1 MEGLT
6 IDNNNNDNIPK
17 ALRKSIET
25 SEKLQEKFSPILEQE
40 KKMQQLVEGVNIPK
54 FEVSTQA
61 LDAMRNITDNS
72 AMRIAQD
79 NMNVMKSRALQM
91 SPKINAAIASANNN
105 AFKSI
110 GKLAIKSSLHNYQFD
125 IPAIKILD
133 DLGKN
138 ATANLISGLN
148 TLVNNSAMREI
159 QSITSRLGKW
169 LQTIDFSPLTSILEN
184 IRAAGF
190 DHDYREVNDVFLK
203 AMFDAKWFPYAGWI
217 ASFRIVHEMLE
228 ILNSSRASKNRIKRI
243 DRLIFSYYDKDE
255 IDNFKRRW
263 RKMGLPSY
271 MIRILVQAVQAYHRR
286 EYALTVSALSTL
298 WEGIIQ
304 EKVNDNSYRV
314 SRKTR
319 ENLTKLIEENE
330 FDKIFASFCEEF
342 IFYDCRKVEEVK
354 PDSSGINVMIIN
366 TQAFASSLKED
377 GRSKEARII
386 YSKRDEFGSRR
397 PIDVIK
403 ANRPIIIL
411 DEPQKM
417 GGEVTQKALRN
428 FNPLFSLNYSATHA
442 KHHNLIYVLD
452 ALDAFNKKL
461 VKKIEVKGFEVKNF
475 RGTDSY
481 LYLEQIVL
489 SSKKP
494 PMAKIEL
501 EIGYNKSINR
511 ESRILGVGEDLYYVS
526 QEMEQYKGYTI
537 SEIDPLRGTVTFT
550 NGEVISTGDIVGDI
564 SEKDMRRI
572 QIRETILSHF
582 EKEEKLF
589 DKGIKCLSLFFID
602 EVAKYRQYDENGDEV
617 LGEYGKMFEQEYINV
632 LNEYVT
638 LLDTPY
644 QRYLKSTCSDVE
656 EVHKGYFSIDKKG
669 HAIDSKVKRGSEFS
683 DDISAYDLILK
694 NKERLLSFDEPTRF
708 IFSHSALR
716 EGWDNPNVFQIC
728 TLKHSDSNT
737 AKRQEVGRG
746 LRLCVNQ
753 NGNRMDVESC
763 GETVHDINVLTVIAS
778 ESYKT
783 FVTDLQSDIK
793 TVLYDRPTVATSE
806 YFKGKYIKVD
816 DVPTLIDDETA
827 NAIEFYLIQNGY
839 VDMKRKVTDKYRQE
853 IKSGTV
859 AELPDELKPMAEGIH
874 TLIQS
879 VYDDSILQD
888 MFTDGHETKV
898 KDNPLNDN
906 FAKKEF
912 QALWREINHKYA
924 YTVEFDSDELIKKA
938 IAHIDEKLFVSELQY
953 TTTIGRQKAEMNEY
967 EVERGASFTGEKT
980 RTQTL
985 KHAET
990 SRIKYDLI
998 GKVAEGTTLTRK
1010 TVSAILQ
1017 GIRADKLYMFKN
1029 NPEEFI
1035 TKVIRLINEQKATM
1049 IVEHISYD
1057 TIEGEYDSTIFTAE
1071 KNTQSFDKAFL
1082 AKKAIQDYVF
1092 TDGSAEKSIERKFAE
1107 DLDAAAEVC
1116 VYAKLPRT
1124 FQIPTP
1130 VGNYSPD
1137 WAIAFYEGTVKHIF
1151 FVAET
1156 KGTMETLNLRPIEQA
1171 KISCA
1176 KKLFNEMSNSK
1187 VVYHD
1192 VDSYQSLLNIMNDP
1206 SLDKKVCE

>member
-1 MEGLT
+1 M
-6 IDNNNNDNIPK
+6 
-17 ALRKSIET
+17 
-25 SEKLQEKFSPILEQE
+25 KFNFKIQQYQTDAVDAVVKVFNGQGFHDKINYIRDLGNTEQNLSSQVSFDE
-40 KKMQQLVEGVNIPK
+40 NEIMDDTGYKNELVELSDEQLLQNIQNLQ
-54 FEVSTQA
+54 SQN
-61 LDAMRNITDNS
+61 NI
-72 AMRIAQD
+72 
-79 NMNVMKSRALQM
+79 
-91 SPKINAAIASANNN
+91 
-105 AFKSI
+105 
-110 GKLAIKSSLHNYQFD
+110 KLSSSLV
-125 IPAIKILD
+125 K
-133 DLGKN
+133 DLGRCSLDIEMETGTGKTYVYIKTMFELN
-138 ATANLISGLN
+138 KKYGWSKFIVVVPSIAIREGVKKSFEITADHF
-148 TLVNNSAMREI
+148 MEHY
-159 QSITSRLGKW
+159 GK
-169 LQTIDFSPLTSILEN
+169 
-184 IRAAGF
+184 
-190 DHDYREVNDVFLK
+190 K
-203 AMFDAKWFPYAGWI
+203 ARFFIY
-217 ASFRIVHEMLE
+217 
-228 ILNSSRASKNRIKRI
+228 NSSN
-243 DRLIFSYYDKDE
+243 LNQL
-255 IDNFKRRW
+255 DNF
-263 RKMGLPSY
+263 S
-271 MIRILVQAVQAYHRR
+271 
-286 EYALTVSALSTL
+286 S
-298 WEGIIQ
+298 
-304 EKVNDNSYRV
+304 
-314 SRKTR
+314 
-319 ENLTKLIEENE
+319 
-330 FDKIFASFCEEF
+330 
-342 IFYDCRKVEEVK
+342 
-354 PDSSGINVMIIN
+354 SSGINVMIIN

-417 GGEVTQKALRN
+417 GGAVTQKALKN
-428 FNPLFSLNYSATHA
+428 FNPLFTLNYSATHA
-442 KHHNLIYVLD
+442 KHHNLVYVLD

-489 SSKKP
+489 SAKKP
-494 PMAKIEL
+494 PMARIEL
-501 EIGYNKSINR
+501 EIGYKKSINR
-511 ESRILGVGEDLYYVS
+511 EPRTLGVGDDLYYVS

-550 NGEVISTGDIVGDI
+550 NGEVIKAGDVVGDV

-589 DKGIKCLSLFFID
+589 NMGIKCLSLFFID
-602 EVAKYRQYDENGDEV
+602 EVAKYRQYDENGDEM
-617 LGEYGKMFEQEYINV
+617 LGEYGVMFEQEYLNA
-632 LNEYVT
+632 LNEYTT

-644 QRYLKSTCSDVE
+644 QRYLKSTCSDVST
-656 EVHKGYFSIDKKG
+656 VHKGYFSIDKKTG
-669 HAIDSKVKRGSEFS
+669 HSIDSKLKRGSEFS

-753 NGNRMDVESC
+753 SGNRMDVESC
-763 GETVHDINVLTVIAS
+763 GASVHDINTLTVIAS

-783 FVTDLQSDIK
+783 FVADLQSDIK
-793 TVLYDRPTVATSE
+793 TVLYDRPTVATKE
-806 YFKGKYIKVD
+806 YFKGKYVKVD
-816 DVPTLIDDETA
+816 DVPTLIDDSTA
-827 NAIEFYLIQNGY
+827 NKIYKYLIRNDY
-839 VDMKRKVTDKYRQE
+839 IDDDDKVTDIYRQD

-859 AELPDELKPMAEGIH
+859 AEFSDELKPMADGIH
-874 TLIQS
+874 TLIQA
-879 VYDDSILQD
+879 VYDDSVLKD

-898 KDNPLNDN
+898 KDNPLNEN

-953 TTTIGRQKAEMNEY
+953 TTTIGRQKDEMNEY
-967 EVERGASFTGEKT
+967 EVERGASFAGEKT

-990 SRIKYDLI
+990 SQIKYDLI

-1017 GIRADKLYMFKN
+1017 GIRMDKMYMFKN

-1035 TKVIRLINEQKATM
+1035 SKVIRLINEQKATM

-1057 TIEGEYDSTIFTAE
+1057 TIEGEYDSNIFTAE

-1092 TDGSAEKSIERKFAE
+1092 TDGSAEKSIERRFAE
-1107 DLDAAAEVC
+1107 DLDAAEEVC

-1137 WAIAFYEGTVKHIF
+1137 WAIAFYEGKVKHIF
-1151 FVAET
+1151 FIAET
-1156 KGTMETLNLRPIEQA
+1156 KGTMESLELRPIEQA

-1176 KKLFNEMSNSK
+1176 KKLFNEMSTSK
-1187 VVYHD
+1187 VKYHD
-1192 VDSYQSLLNIMNDP
+1192 VDSYQSLLNIMN
-1206 SLDKKVCE
+1206 SI

>member
-1 MEGLT
+1 MKFNFKIQQYQTDAVDAVVKVFDGQGFHDKVKFIRDLGNRKPEDYQMQLSIAGEDDPENDTGYKNELIELSDEQLLHNIQKIQSENNIKQAASLNKDLGRVSLDIEMETGTGKTYVYIKTMFELNKRYGWSKF
-6 IDNNNNDNIPK
+6 IVVVP
-17 ALRKSIET
+17 SIA
-25 SEKLQEKFSPILEQE
+25 IR
-40 KKMQQLVEGVNIPK
+40 EGVK
-54 FEVSTQA
+54 KSFE
-61 LDAMRNITDNS
+61 ITADHF
-72 AMRIAQD
+72 MEYY
-79 NMNVMKSRALQM
+79 
-91 SPKINAAIASANNN
+91 
-105 AFKSI
+105 
-110 GKLAIKSSLHNYQFD
+110 GK
-125 IPAIKILD
+125 
-133 DLGKN
+133 
-138 ATANLISGLN
+138 
-148 TLVNNSAMREI
+148 
-159 QSITSRLGKW
+159 
-169 LQTIDFSPLTSILEN
+169 
-184 IRAAGF
+184 
-190 DHDYREVNDVFLK
+190 K
-203 AMFDAKWFPYAGWI
+203 ARFFIY
-217 ASFRIVHEMLE
+217 
-228 ILNSSRASKNRIKRI
+228 NSSN
-243 DRLIFSYYDKDE
+243 LNQL
-255 IDNFKRRW
+255 DNF
-263 RKMGLPSY
+263 S
-271 MIRILVQAVQAYHRR
+271 Q
-286 EYALTVSALSTL
+286 
-298 WEGIIQ
+298 
-304 EKVNDNSYRV
+304 
-314 SRKTR
+314 
-319 ENLTKLIEENE
+319 
-330 FDKIFASFCEEF
+330 
-342 IFYDCRKVEEVK
+342 
-354 PDSSGINVMIIN
+354 SSGINVMIIN
-366 TQAFASSLKED
+366 TQAFATSLNED
-377 GRSKEARII
+377 KNVEGRKGDATARII

-417 GGEVTQKALRN
+417 GGAVTQKALKN

-442 KHHNLIYVLD
+442 KQHNLIYVLD
-452 ALDAFNKKL
+452 ALDAYNKKL

-489 SSKKP
+489 SAKKP

-511 ESRILGVGEDLYYVS
+511 ETRVLGVGDDLYYVS
-526 QEMEQYKGYTI
+526 QEMEQYKGYTV
-537 SEIDPLRGTVTFT
+537 SEIDPLRSTVTFT
-550 NGEVISTGDIVGDI
+550 NGEIIQAGDVVGDV

-589 DKGIKCLSLFFID
+589 NMGIKCLSLFFID

-617 LGEYGKMFEQEYINV
+617 LGEYGQMFEQEYVSV
-632 LNEYVT
+632 LNEYLT
-638 LLDTPY
+638 LFDSPY
-644 QRYLKSTCSDVE
+644 QKYLKSTCRDVGA
-656 EVHKGYFSIDKKG
+656 VHKGYFSIDKKTG
-669 HAIDSKVKRGSEFS
+669 HSIDSHLKRGSEFS
-683 DDISAYDLILK
+683 DDIPAYDLILK

-753 NGNRMDVESC
+753 SGNRMDIETC
-763 GETVHDINVLTVIAS
+763 GEAVHDINTLTVIAS

-783 FVTDLQSDIK
+783 FVADLQSDIK
-793 TVLYDRPTVATSE
+793 SVLYDRPTVAASE
-806 YFKGKYIKVD
+806 YFKGKYVKVD
-816 DVPTLIDDETA
+816 DVPTLIDDNAA

-839 VDMKRKVTDKYRQE
+839 VDMKRKVTDKYRQDV
-853 IKSGTV
+853 KSGTL
-859 AELPDELKPMAEGIH
+859 AELPEELKPMADGIH
-874 TLIQS
+874 LLIQS
-879 VYDDSILQD
+879 VYDDSILDD
-888 MFTDGHETKV
+888 MFANGHETKV
-898 KDNPLNDN
+898 KENPLNEN

-924 YTVEFDSDELIKKA
+924 YTVDFDSAELIRKA
-938 IAHIDEKLFVSELQY
+938 IAHIDDKLFVSELQY

-967 EVERGASFTGEKT
+967 EIERGASFTGEKT

-998 GKVAEGTTLTRK
+998 GKVAEGTVLTRK

-1107 DLDAAAEVC
+1107 DLDAAEEVC

-1124 FQIPTP
+1124 FHIPTP

-1156 KGTMETLNLRPIEQA
+1156 KGTMQSFELRPIEQA

-1176 KKLFNEMSNSK
+1176 KKLFNEMSTSK
-1187 VVYHD
+1187 VRYEA
-1192 VDSYQSLLNIMNDP
+1192 VDSYQRLLEVMNT
-1206 SLDKKVCE
+1206 L

>member
-1 MEGLT
+1 MKFNFKIQQYQTDAVDAVVNVFSGQEYRDKVEYI
-6 IDNNNNDNIPK
+6 IDMGKKKIVQSEPYQLSLKVAEEQRSALEEDNLFDDTGYKNEVVQLNDQDLLANIQ
-17 ALRKSIET
+17 
-25 SEKLQEKFSPILEQE
+25 KLQRQNNIKLSNSLVKDLGRCSLDIEMETGTGKTYVYIKTMFELNKKYGWSKFIVVVPSIAIR
-40 KKMQQLVEGVNIPK
+40 EGVK
-54 FEVSTQA
+54 KSFE
-61 LDAMRNITDNS
+61 ITADHF
-72 AMRIAQD
+72 MEHY
-79 NMNVMKSRALQM
+79 
-91 SPKINAAIASANNN
+91 
-105 AFKSI
+105 
-110 GKLAIKSSLHNYQFD
+110 GK
-125 IPAIKILD
+125 
-133 DLGKN
+133 
-138 ATANLISGLN
+138 
-148 TLVNNSAMREI
+148 
-159 QSITSRLGKW
+159 
-169 LQTIDFSPLTSILEN
+169 
-184 IRAAGF
+184 
-190 DHDYREVNDVFLK
+190 K
-203 AMFDAKWFPYAGWI
+203 ARFFIY
-217 ASFRIVHEMLE
+217 
-228 ILNSSRASKNRIKRI
+228 NSSTLNQ
-243 DRLIFSYYDKDE
+243 L
-255 IDNFKRRW
+255 DNF
-263 RKMGLPSY
+263 S
-271 MIRILVQAVQAYHRR
+271 
-286 EYALTVSALSTL
+286 S
-298 WEGIIQ
+298 
-304 EKVNDNSYRV
+304 
-314 SRKTR
+314 
-319 ENLTKLIEENE
+319 
-330 FDKIFASFCEEF
+330 
-342 IFYDCRKVEEVK
+342 
-354 PDSSGINVMIIN
+354 SSGINVMIIN

-411 DEPQKM
+411 DERQKM
-417 GGEVTQKALRN
+417 GGAVTQKALQN
-428 FNPLFSLNYSATHA
+428 FNPLFCLNYSATHV
-442 KHHNLIYVLD
+442 KHHNLVYVLD

-461 VKKIEVKGFEVKNF
+461 VKKIEVKGFEVKNLK
-475 RGTDSY
+475 GIDSY

-511 ESRILGVGEDLYYVS
+511 ESRILGVDDDLYYVS
-526 QEMEQYKGYTI
+526 QEMEQYKGYRI
-537 SEIDPLRGTVTFT
+537 SAIDPHRGTVTFT
-550 NGEVISTGDIVGDI
+550 NGEIINTGDIAGD
-564 SEKDMRRI
+564 SSVEDRRRI

-602 EVAKYRQYDENGDEV
+602 KVEKYRKYDKNGEEV
-617 LGEYGKMFEQEYINV
+617 LGEYGKMFEQEYMNV

-644 QRYLKSTCSDVE
+644 QRYLKSTCSDAS

-669 HAIDSKVKRGSEFS
+669 HAIDSKIKRGSEFS

-753 NGNRMDVESC
+753 NGNRMDVENC

-778 ESYKT
+778 ESYKK
-783 FVTDLQSDIK
+783 FVQDLQEDIK
-793 TVLYDRPTVATSE
+793 KELYDRPTVATSE
-806 YFKGKYIKVD
+806 YFKGKCIKVD
-816 DVPTLIDDETA
+816 DVPTLIDDEIA
-827 NAIEFYLIQNGY
+827 NAIEFYLIQNDY

-874 TLIQS
+874 MLIQS

-924 YTVEFDSDELIKKA
+924 YTVEFDSNELIKKA
-938 IAHIDEKLFVSELQY
+938 IAHIDEKLLVSELQY
-953 TTTIGRQKAEMNEY
+953 TTTIGHQKAEMNEY
-967 EVERGASFTGEKT
+967 EVGRGASFTDEKT

-990 SRIKYDLI
+990 SQIKYDLI

-1092 TDGSAEKSIERKFAE
+1092 TDGSADKSIERKFAE
-1107 DLDAAAEVC
+1107 DLDAADEVC

-1137 WAIAFYEGTVKHIF
+1137 WAIAFYEGKVKHIF

-1156 KGTMETLNLRPIEQA
+1156 KGTMESLELRPIEQA

-1176 KKLFNEMSNSK
+1176 KKLFNEMSTSK
-1187 VVYHD
+1187 VRYHD
-1192 VDSYQSLLNIMNDP
+1192 VDSYQSLLNVMN
-1206 SLDKKVCE
+1206 SIS

>member
-1 MEGLT
+1 MKFNFKIQQYQTDAVDAVVKVFNGQSFHDKINYIRDIGNTKPTDVQMTLGMTQEEIEMFDPADDTGYKNELVELS
-6 IDNNNNDNIPK
+6 DEQLLDNIHTIQSQNNIKLSSSLVKDLGRCSLDIEMETGTGKTYVYIKTMFELNKKYGWSKFIVVVP
-17 ALRKSIET
+17 SIA
-25 SEKLQEKFSPILEQE
+25 IR
-40 KKMQQLVEGVNIPK
+40 EGVYK
-54 FEVSTQA
+54 SFE
-61 LDAMRNITDNS
+61 ITADHF
-72 AMRIAQD
+72 MEHY
-79 NMNVMKSRALQM
+79 
-91 SPKINAAIASANNN
+91 
-105 AFKSI
+105 
-110 GKLAIKSSLHNYQFD
+110 GK
-125 IPAIKILD
+125 
-133 DLGKN
+133 
-138 ATANLISGLN
+138 
-148 TLVNNSAMREI
+148 
-159 QSITSRLGKW
+159 
-169 LQTIDFSPLTSILEN
+169 
-184 IRAAGF
+184 
-190 DHDYREVNDVFLK
+190 K
-203 AMFDAKWFPYAGWI
+203 ARFFIY
-217 ASFRIVHEMLE
+217 
-228 ILNSSRASKNRIKRI
+228 NSSN
-243 DRLIFSYYDKDE
+243 LNQL
-255 IDNFKRRW
+255 DNF
-263 RKMGLPSY
+263 S
-271 MIRILVQAVQAYHRR
+271 Q
-286 EYALTVSALSTL
+286 
-298 WEGIIQ
+298 
-304 EKVNDNSYRV
+304 
-314 SRKTR
+314 
-319 ENLTKLIEENE
+319 
-330 FDKIFASFCEEF
+330 
-342 IFYDCRKVEEVK
+342 
-354 PDSSGINVMIIN
+354 SSGINVMIIN

-417 GGEVTQKALRN
+417 GGNVTQKALKN

-442 KHHNLIYVLD
+442 KHHDLVYVLD

-489 SSKKP
+489 SPKKP

-511 ESRILGVGEDLYYVS
+511 ETRILGVGDDLYYVS
-526 QEMEQYKGYTI
+526 QEMQQYKGYTI

-550 NGEVISTGDIVGDI
+550 NGEVIKSGDVVGDV

-589 DKGIKCLSLFFID
+589 NMGIKCLSLFFID
-602 EVAKYRQYDENGDEV
+602 EVAKYRQYDENGDEL
-617 LGEYGKMFEQEYINV
+617 LGEYGVMFEQEYLNV
-632 LNEYVT
+632 LNDYVK
-638 LLDTPY
+638 LFDTPY
-644 QRYLKSTCSDVE
+644 QKYLKSTCSDVSA
-656 EVHKGYFSIDKKG
+656 VHKGYFSIDKKG
-669 HAIDSKVKRGSEFS
+669 HAVDSKLKRGSEFS

-694 NKERLLSFDEPTRF
+694 NKERLLSFEEPTRF

-753 NGNRMDVESC
+753 NGNRMDVQSC
-763 GETVHDINVLTVIAS
+763 GESVHDINTLTVIAS

-793 TVLYDRPTVATSE
+793 TVLYDRPTVATNE
-806 YFKGKYIKVD
+806 YFKGKYVKVD
-816 DVPTLIDDETA
+816 DVPTLIDDNIA
-827 NAIEFYLIQNGY
+827 NEIEFYLIQNDY
-839 VDMKRKVTDKYRQE
+839 VDMKRKVTDKYRQDVE
-853 IKSGTV
+853 LGAV
-859 AELPDELKPMAEGIH
+859 AELPEELKPMADGIH
-874 TLIQS
+874 ALIQS
-879 VYDDSILQD
+879 VYDDSILKD

-912 QALWREINHKYA
+912 QTLWNQINHKYA

-953 TTTIGRQKAEMNEY
+953 TATVGRQKAEMNEY
-967 EVERGASFTGEKT
+967 EVARGASFTGEKT

-990 SRIKYDLI
+990 SRVKYDLI
-998 GKVAEGTTLTRK
+998 HDIAKGTTLTRK

-1017 GIRADKLYMFKN
+1017 GIRIEKLYMFKN

-1035 TKVIRLINEQKATM
+1035 TKVIRLINEQKAKT

-1057 TIEGEYDSTIFTAE
+1057 TIEGEYDSSIFTAE

-1082 AKKAIQDYVF
+1082 ATKAIQDYVF
-1092 TDGSAEKSIERKFAE
+1092 TDGSAEKSVERKFAE
-1107 DLDAAAEVC
+1107 DLDAAEEVC

-1137 WAIAFYEGTVKHIF
+1137 WAIAFYEGKVKHIF

-1156 KGTMETLNLRPIEQA
+1156 KGTMESLELRPIEQA

-1176 KKLFNEMSNSK
+1176 KKLFNEMSTSNVK
-1187 VVYHD
+1187 YHD
-1192 VDSYQSLLNIMNDP
+1192 VDTYQSLLNIM
-1206 SLDKKVCE
+1206 SSI